1 MFQRLFDC
9 TVIERSLF
17 GNCLFSGFGVISK
30 TYTSLTI
37 VNVSSD
43 LRESEQVILS
53 AHTRCRHTTY
63 ELALLSAI
71 L

>member
-1 MFQRLFDC
+1 MLLHLSNPEVRAAGIVLAGLHWL
-9 TVIERSLF
+9 T
-17 GNCLFSGFGVISK
+17 SGTF
-30 TYTSLTI
+30 Y
-37 VNVSSD
+37 NVSSD

-63 ELALLSAI
+63 ELALLSII

>member
-1 MFQRLFDC
+1 MLGAGQKAGSNRGDLQRRVALCYSVVRND
-9 TVIERSLF
+9 VDLI
-17 GNCLFSGFGVISK
+17 
-30 TYTSLTI
+30 
-37 VNVSSD
+37 NVSSD

-63 ELALLSAI
+63 ELALLSII